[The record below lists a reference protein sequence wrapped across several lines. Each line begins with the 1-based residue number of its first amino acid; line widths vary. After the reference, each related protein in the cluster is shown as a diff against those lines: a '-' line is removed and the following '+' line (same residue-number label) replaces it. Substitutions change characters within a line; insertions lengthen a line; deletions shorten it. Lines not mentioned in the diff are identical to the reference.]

1 MPSMSD
7 RALLMELNVNMV
19 ENHIRRGV
27 LSVAANIQST
37 DQEVIERSKTIQ
49 PDDDWTFESL
59 TVNKGTIIRA
69 QNGPI
74 NAVITKGLET
84 WTLVINSLFV
94 ITDEV
99 GDIVFSN
106 PDTATKAVL
115 VRVIQT

>member
-7 RALLMELNVNMV
+7 RALLMELNVLMV

-27 LSVAANIQST
+27 LSVAANIQASE
-37 DQEVIERSKTIQ
+37 QEVIERSKTIQ
-49 PDDDWTFESL
+49 PNESWTFESL
-59 TVNKGTIIRA
+59 DVNKGTIIRA

-74 NAVITKGLET
+74 NATITKGLET
-84 WTLVINSLFV
+84 WTTVINSLFV
-94 ITDEV
+94 VTDEL

-106 PDTATKAVL
+106 PNTATKAVL